1 MKLKSLFPNDD
12 AIQAIAR
19 TKQVEADALP
29 HGEEK
34 RKRQKEATSYKILAE
49 AKQWLSGELKPPR

>member
-1 MKLKSLFPNDD
+1 MKFKSLFPSDD

-19 TKQVEADALP
+19 TKQVEADALSQ
-29 HGEEK
+29 GEEK
-34 RKRQKEATSYKILAE
+34 RKRQKEANSYKILAE